1 LEKGLKYKYLGNI
14 IEASGKFHSTH
25 IELSKRVVRLCFPCL
40 NTSCH
45 FLQFS
50 LNLSKDFCR
59 PSALSD
65 RSKMSSANMRKFK
78 DSVSNAT
85 G

>member
-1 LEKGLKYKYLGNI
+1 MFKYLKL
-14 IEASGKFHSTH
+14 IEK
-25 IELSKRVVRLCFPCL
+25 
-40 NTSCH
+40 
-45 FLQFS
+45 QYS

-65 RSKMSSANMRKFK
+65 RSKMSSANLRQFK
-78 DSVSNAT
+78 DSVSNVT

>member
-1 LEKGLKYKYLGNI
+1 MSL
-14 IEASGKFHSTH
+14 
-25 IELSKRVVRLCFPCL
+25 L
-40 NTSCH
+40 NDIALVFFTFTESCH
-45 FLQFS
+45 FLQYS

-65 RSKMSSANMRKFK
+65 RCKMSSANMMQFK
-78 DSVSNAT
+78 DSVSNVT